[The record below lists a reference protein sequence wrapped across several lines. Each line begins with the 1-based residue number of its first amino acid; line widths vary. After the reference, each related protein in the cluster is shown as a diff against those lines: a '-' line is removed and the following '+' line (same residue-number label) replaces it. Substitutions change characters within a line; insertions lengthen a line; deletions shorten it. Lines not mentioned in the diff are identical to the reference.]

1 MQIPIKIWKSA
12 ELTFFVNIN
21 KYMIIRKGEKLMTEK
36 KKTGLFEETSI
47 NGMILKNR
55 FVRSAT
61 WEAMAEDD
69 GSCTQRL
76 IDLMVELAYGEVG
89 LLITG
94 HAYVVKNGQAGP
106 GQLGIYGEKHIPG
119 LSRMVDS
126 VHKAG
131 SRVVLQLAHA
141 GCHAPYELT
150 GVEAAG
156 PSKMEDEKGLICREL
171 SLKEINEIIEIF
183 GEGASRAKKAG
194 FDGVQIHA
202 AHGYLLSQ
210 FLSPY
215 YNKRND
221 EYGGCTEN
229 RARIVMEV
237 VECIRDS
244 VGVEYPLLIKI
255 NSEDFVDGGLSQK
268 EMVYI
273 AAMLEKNGVDSI
285 ELSGGTPYSGKY
297 RAFRKGRIGS
307 DDEPYYKD
315 AAIRYKKE
323 IDIPLM
329 LVGGIRSYQAAESLV
344 EEGITDYISLCRPLI
359 REPRLILRWKSGFRA
374 SSACLSDNLCLKNAI
389 DGPGLSCVWKDHV
402 C

>member
-1 MQIPIKIWKSA
+1 MS
-12 ELTFFVNIN
+12 
-21 KYMIIRKGEKLMTEK
+21 EKNLP
-36 KKTGLFEETSI
+36 GLFEETSI

-76 IDLMVELAYGEVG
+76 IDLMVELANGEVG

-94 HAYVVKNGQAGP
+94 HAYVSENGKAGP
-106 GQLGIYGEKHIPG
+106 RQLGVYSDNNIPG
-119 LSRMVDS
+119 LVRMVDA
-126 VHKAG
+126 VHNAG
-131 SRVVLQLAHA
+131 GSVVLQLAHA
-141 GCHAPYELT
+141 GCHAPSLLT
-150 GVEAAG
+150 GVDAAG
-156 PSKMEDEKGLICREL
+156 PSRMEDENGLLCREM
-171 SLKEINEIIEIF
+171 SVKDINEIIDLF
-183 GEGASRAKKAG
+183 GKGAVRARKAG

-210 FLSPY
+210 FLSPF
-215 YNKRND
+215 YNKRSD

-255 NSEDFVDGGLSQK
+255 NSEDFVDGGLSQE
-268 EMVYI
+268 EMLHI
-273 AAMLEKNGVDSI
+273 AGMLEKNGVDSI

-297 RAFRKGRIGS
+297 RAFRKGRTGS
-307 DDEPYYKD
+307 NDEPYYKD

-323 IDIPLM
+323 IEVPLM

-374 SSACLSDNLCLKNAI
+374 SSACLSDNLCMKNAI
-389 DGPGLSCVWKDHV
+389 DGTGLSCVWEDHV